1 MTFQRDQI
9 VCIRLAP
16 AVLYCVVRSTNT
28 NPQGEALCWARPLYI
43 QVMQE
48 LEEIHDV
55 RCSVDILC
63 PLHWFEPTYDV
74 EVLDHLPLLD
84 WEQVAIFGLNAQ
96 HRQRVSHFIRHFIE
110 TESRA
115 LRPLL
120 NP

>member
-43 QVMQE
+43 QE
-48 LEEIHDV
+48 LEEVHDV
-55 RCSVDILC
+55 RCSVDVLC

-74 EVLDHLPLLD
+74 EVLD
-84 WEQVAIFGLNAQ
+84 WEQVAIFGLNTQ

-110 TESRA
+110 IESKL

>member
-1 MTFQRDQI
+1 MTFQQDQI
-9 VCIRLAP
+9 VCMRVAP

-28 NPQGEALCWARPLYI
+28 NPQGEALCWARPLFI
-43 QVMQE
+43 QE
-48 LEEIHDV
+48 LDEVHDV
-55 RCSVDILC
+55 RCSVDVLC

-96 HRQRVSHFIRHFIE
+96 HRQRVSNFIRHFVT
-110 TESRA
+110 TESRVE
-115 LRPLL
+115 RPML

>member
-9 VCIRLAP
+9 VCLRVAP
-16 AVLYCVVRSTNT
+16 AVLYCVVRATNT
-28 NPQGEALCWARPLYI
+28 NPQGEVLCWARPLYI
-43 QVMQE
+43 QE
-48 LEEIHDV
+48 WEEVHDV

-63 PLHWFEPTYDV
+63 PLAWFEPTYDV

-84 WEQVAIFGLNAQ
+84 WEQAAVFGLSTQ
-96 HRQRVSHFIRHFIE
+96 HRHRVSHFIRHFVA
-110 TESRA
+110 ESTA